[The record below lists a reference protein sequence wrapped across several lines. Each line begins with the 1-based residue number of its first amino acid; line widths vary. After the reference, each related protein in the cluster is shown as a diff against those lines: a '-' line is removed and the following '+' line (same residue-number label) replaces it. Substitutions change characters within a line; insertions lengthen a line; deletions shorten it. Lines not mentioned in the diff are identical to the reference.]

1 MCGVCGHNR
10 LMEETKVV
18 IGKGGRINLPAEH
31 RRALGLS
38 DGDEVIVGIE
48 DGALRIESRDAAV
61 RRVQRKVRERFG
73 EGRSLSE
80 ELIAER
86 REEARAENLPGE
98 GSRG

>member
-1 MCGVCGHNR
+1 
-10 LMEETKVV
+10 MEETKVI
-18 IGKGGRINLPAEH
+18 IGKGGRINIPAQH

-48 DGALRIESRDAAV
+48 GGILRIESREDAI
-61 RRVQRKVRERFG
+61 RRMQRKVRERFG

-86 REEARAENLPGE
+86 REEARAEDPRDGY
-98 GSRG
+98 SRG

>member
-1 MCGVCGHNR
+1 
-10 LMEETKVV
+10 MEETKVI
-18 IGKGGRINLPAEH
+18 IGKGGRINIPAEH

-48 DGALRIESRDAAV
+48 GEVIRIESRDDAI

-86 REEARAENLPGE
+86 REEAEAEELRDGY
-98 GSRG
+98 SRG